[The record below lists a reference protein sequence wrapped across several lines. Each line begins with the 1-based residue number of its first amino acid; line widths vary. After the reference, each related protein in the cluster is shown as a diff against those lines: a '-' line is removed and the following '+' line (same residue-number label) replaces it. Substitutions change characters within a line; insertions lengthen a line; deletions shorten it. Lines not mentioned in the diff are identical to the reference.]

1 MNKKRKPLELY
12 VHIPFCIRKCAYCDF
27 VSGPGTKAMQKEY
40 EEALLAEIDA
50 AEETAESEVISAFFG
65 GGTPSAVDAGML
77 ARVMEKLRSKYIF
90 SEDAE
95 ITLEANPGT
104 LDAEKLKCY
113 RKSGFNRISIGCQSV
128 HDVVIGGFQ
137 EQQILFVERVSTN
150 QNATSLELAISIKTI
165 LEIYQIQT
173 TEIEG
178 CIISSVVPSINHAV
192 RKAVE
197 KIAHCPVVLV
207 GPGVKT
213 GLQIAIDNPAQ
224 LGSDRVADAVAA
236 LHEYQPPIVI
246 IDMGTATTLSVID
259 AQRRHIG
266 GMIAPGVGISMNA
279 LTEKTA
285 QLPKISLDPPK
296 RCIGSNTVECM
307 KSGILYGAAGCID
320 GLLDRIEEELG
331 ETPTFLATG
340 GLSEFIIPH
349 CRHKIVLDNLLL
361 LKGLQLIYQK
371 NVEA

>member
-1 MNKKRKPLELY
+1 M
-12 VHIPFCIRKCAYCDF
+12 V
-27 VSGPGTKAMQKEY
+27 
-40 EEALLAEIDA
+40 LAIDICN
-50 AEETAESEVISAFFG
+50 T
-65 GGTPSAVDAGML
+65 
-77 ARVMEKLRSKYIF
+77 
-90 SEDAE
+90 
-95 ITLEANPGT
+95 N
-104 LDAEKLKCY
+104 
-113 RKSGFNRISIGCQSV
+113 
-128 HDVVIGGFQ
+128 VVIGGFQ
-137 EQQILFVERVSTN
+137 ENQILFVERVSTN

-197 KIAHCPVVLV
+197 KIAHCPVLLV

-259 AQRRHIG
+259 

-371 NVEA
+371 NMEA